1 MQLTNTLAEMVR
13 GAIANAQ
20 VAGALPQF
28 EIPTIAIERPKDAT
42 HGDYAT
48 TMALRM
54 AKLARMRPR
63 SIAEAIVAHAEP
75 PEQVSEMTIA
85 GPGFINIRLSQTY
98 VQQLVEKILVEG
110 GEFGRVHTNDNK
122 RAQVECVSAN
132 PTGPITIGRTRGGII
147 GDTLARLMRATG
159 YHVELEYYYNGENK
173 TFSRWLNNSLPT
185 SIRSQTVRRSK

>member
-1 MQLTNTLAEMVR
+1 MQLTDTLAAMVHD
-13 GAIANAQ
+13 AIATAQ
-20 VAGALPQF
+20 TTGALPQF
-28 EIPTIAIERPKDAT
+28 EIPTIAIERPKDAS

-54 AKLARMRPR
+54 ARLARMKPR

-75 PEQVSEMTIA
+75 PEQVSELTIA
-85 GPGFINIRLSQTY
+85 GPGFINIRLSEIY
-98 VQQLVEKILVEG
+98 VQQLVEMILLQG
-110 GEFGRVHTNDNK
+110 AEFGRSETHNGL

-159 YHVELEYYYNGENK
+159 YDVQLEYYYNDAGATN
-173 TFSRWLNNSLPT
+173 
-185 SIRSQTVRRSK
+185 